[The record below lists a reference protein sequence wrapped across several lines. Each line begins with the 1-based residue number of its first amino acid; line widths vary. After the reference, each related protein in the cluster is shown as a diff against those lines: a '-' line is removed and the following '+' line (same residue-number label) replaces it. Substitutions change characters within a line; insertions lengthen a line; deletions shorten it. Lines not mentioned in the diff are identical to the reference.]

1 MRSRIVEEATRLL
14 PLRSATEAG
23 SAGSVRYGQLWESYP
38 VGDSLNTETGIY
50 TTNLKS

>member
-14 PLRSATEAG
+14 PLRSATE
-23 SAGSVRYGQLWESYP
+23 AGSVRYGQLWESYP